1 MVAFDVISFSHEVII
16 EVLPLTIL
24 GTKPQV
30 LAQNTQT
37 TTPNPGTGNSAS
49 SVCVPK
55 GFIYHIPYPQDKS
68 KFIQCD
74 EYGKSTIMPCSPGT
88 EFNAQRQIC
97 TGNGICPSTDY
108 VKLPHPTNPGEYY
121 ECVHGVSYQRHCPGN
136 LVFDEIM
143 KYCTWPT
150 SKRQLNGDNDVGK
163 DEKMGEDHTDGR
175 DNSFEDQVKRLGEKN
190 VNEKVPG
197 GNNKQMK
204 LEKLRA
210 LLQKYLGP

>member
-1 MVAFDVISFSHEVII
+1 
-16 EVLPLTIL
+16 
-24 GTKPQV
+24 
-30 LAQNTQT
+30 
-37 TTPNPGTGNSAS
+37 
-49 SVCVPK
+49 
-55 GFIYHIPYPQDKS
+55 
-68 KFIQCD
+68 
-74 EYGKSTIMPCSPGT
+74 MPCSPGT
-88 EFNAQRQIC
+88 EFNAQRQVC

-190 VNEKVPG
+190 VNEKVPD

-210 LLQKYLGP
+210 LLQKYLGQ